1 MFPKMRRFKQELSRE
16 DCEKLLRAAT
26 SGVLA
31 VEGDD
36 GYPYAVPLNYYYEDG
51 TLIFHTAQ
59 DGHKMDALARNPKAS
74 FCVIARDD
82 IVPEK
87 YTSYFESV
95 IAFGHVRKIEELD
108 EKRAWFEKLAA
119 KYSPEQVEGR
129 AHEVE
134 RMLKVVCL
142 LALDIEHLSGKES
155 IELTRNRPQA

>member
-1 MFPKMRRFKQELSRE
+1 MFRKLRRFKQALRHE
-16 DCEKLLRAAT
+16 DCERLLRAAT

-59 DGHKMDALARNPKAS
+59 EGHKMDALARNPKAS

-82 IVPEK
+82 IVPAE

-95 IAFGHVRKIEELD
+95 IAFGRVRRVEEPE
-108 EKRAWFEKLAA
+108 EKRMWFQKLAA
-119 KYSPEQVEGR
+119 RYSPEQVEGR
-129 AHEVE
+129 AREVE
-134 RMLKVVCL
+134 RMLQTVCI
-142 LALDIEHLSGKES
+142 LALEIDHLAGKEAM
-155 IELTRNRPQA
+155 ELTQKRTD